1 MSDKFIL
8 LITEENNPDSDAL
21 KNILEQDY
29 KVAITKNNL
38 FTEDNLAKLNPVLI
52 INFSNSIDEAS
63 HFELC
68 HKVRHNKELMHIPF
82 IFISEQF
89 SPSDIIRS
97 LESGASSYF
106 ITPFDRESL
115 MERINYL
122 IAESKLK
129 QNGNYSEF
137 GIDIILEGKK
147 HFISAEKVQII
158 ELLFNK
164 LLKTSES
171 TLNLRQANNALF
183 FMHQE
188 LEKKNIEL
196 KKTNEQKNSLIRLTT
211 HDLREPLSIIW
222 RQSNVFFRS
231 NVDKLTVKQKDS
243 ISVIKSYSKFMLDL
257 VSDIQIFF
265 NQLNLELVPT
275 DLHSLIKKCI
285 ETNYYLA
292 KEKNNQIIFINTK
305 EVPLINID
313 PIRIEQVINNL
324 LSNVIKYSV
333 ANNSIEISIKKE
345 DCNIIISL
353 KNKGEH
359 IFIGDTGKLFQPFKK
374 SAVDEDET
382 KRSSGL
388 SLAISKKI
396 ISAHGGKIWVEN
408 NNINEITFA
417 FSLPFN
423 GNSVN

>member
-1 MSDKFIL
+1 
-8 LITEENNPDSDAL
+8 
-21 KNILEQDY
+21 
-29 KVAITKNNL
+29 
-38 FTEDNLAKLNPVLI
+38 
-52 INFSNSIDEAS
+52 
-63 HFELC
+63 
-68 HKVRHNKELMHIPF
+68 
-82 IFISEQF
+82 
-89 SPSDIIRS
+89 
-97 LESGASSYF
+97 
-106 ITPFDRESL
+106 
-115 MERINYL
+115 
-122 IAESKLK
+122 
-129 QNGNYSEF
+129 
-137 GIDIILEGKK
+137 
-147 HFISAEKVQII
+147 
-158 ELLFNK
+158 
-164 LLKTSES
+164 
-171 TLNLRQANNALF
+171 
-183 FMHQE
+183 
-188 LEKKNIEL
+188 
-196 KKTNEQKNSLIRLTT
+196 
-211 HDLREPLSIIW
+211 
-222 RQSNVFFRS
+222 
-231 NVDKLTVKQKDS
+231 
-243 ISVIKSYSKFMLDL
+243 MLDL